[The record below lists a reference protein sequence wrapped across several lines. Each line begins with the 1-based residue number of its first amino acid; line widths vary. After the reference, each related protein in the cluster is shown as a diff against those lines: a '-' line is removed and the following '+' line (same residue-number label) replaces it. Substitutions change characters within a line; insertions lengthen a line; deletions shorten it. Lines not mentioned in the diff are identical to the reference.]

1 MRVPHPD
8 RPSVVAE
15 TDEVRAADPDAR
27 PRWEYIRGRRKVRL
41 GNLVRPLRTGK
52 EAFPAMLDAIA
63 SARKH
68 VFFEVYILRPDR
80 TGEEFKAA
88 LVERAKAGV
97 LVRLLY
103 DSLGSFGLPGAFLAD
118 LRAAGVVAVEYHP
131 LVPWRAR
138 WNLNRRDHQ
147 KILVVDDRIGFAG
160 GVNIGDEARPV
171 EDGGGGW
178 HDAHAQVEGPVVLDL
193 SRIFRRTWER
203 AGGEPLP
210 EMAHARALPAD
221 GPGTCAVLAVSNS
234 AVGGRWRLHR
244 AYLHAIRHASRSI
257 CIMNAY
263 FIPDRSLRRAF
274 RRAVKRGVDVKV
286 IVPSYT
292 DVKAVYYASH
302 HLYGR
307 LMRAGVRIFEWPERM
322 MHAKIAVIDGVW
334 STIGSYNLDR
344 RSLLHNL
351 EVGLVIVDRKIGD
364 DLEKQFDADVVA
376 CKEILLEEWKRRSA
390 WEKAMEWL
398 FYQVRYWL

>member
-1 MRVPHPD
+1 MRVPSFE
-8 RPSVVAE
+8 RLS
-15 TDEVRAADPDAR
+15 AR
-27 PRWEYIRGRRKVRL
+27 SEKPLASGPEWTYLPRRRSVRL

-52 EAFPAMLDAIA
+52 EAFPAMLAAIA

-68 VFFEVYILRPDR
+68 VFFETYILRADR
-80 TGEEFKAA
+80 TGEEFKQA
-88 LVERAKAGV
+88 LIERSRAGV
-97 LVRLLY
+97 RVCLLY
-103 DSLGSFGLPGAFLAD
+103 DSLGSFGLPGAFLAE
-118 LRAAGVVAVEYHP
+118 LRAAGVHAVEYHP

-160 GVNIGDEARPV
+160 GVNIGDEARSV

-178 HDAHAQVEGPVVLDL
+178 HDVHAQVEGPVVLDL
-193 SRIFRRTWER
+193 SKFFRRTWER

-210 EMAHARALPAD
+210 EMQPPRKGSA

-244 AYLHAIRHASRSI
+244 AYLYAIRRASKSI
-257 CIMNAY
+257 HIMNAY

-274 RRAVKRGVDVKV
+274 RAAARRGVSVCV

-322 MHAKIAVIDGVW
+322 MHAKIAVIDGAW

-351 EVGLVIVDRKIGD
+351 EVALVIADRQIGH
-364 DLEKQFDADVVA
+364 DLEKQFEADVVA
-376 CKEILLEEWKRRSA
+376 CKEILPEEWKRRSA

-398 FYQVRYWL
+398 FYQIRYWL